1 MHAAPLTC
9 TYHGAKGICG
19 RTAWRE
25 RCSYHQKTLREY
37 FPCATCQA
45 PTRSKYGL
53 CRKHHGAA
61 KARARRNRIK
71 SRQSAADSIGAGA
84 APSAPSLRSFDKAQ
98 GPKAPSESPAA
109 PLAQEPFSAPTLAGE
124 PLEDAYID
132 ELINAW
138 A

>member
-1 MHAAPLTC
+1 MQSAPLTC

-84 APSAPSLRSFDKAQ
+84 APSAPSLAQ

-109 PLAQEPFSAPTLAGE
+109 PLAQEPFSATTLAGE

-132 ELINAW
+132 ELINA
-138 A
+138 AA